1 MGIQLLR
8 RSLILVTVVSLL
20 AASAVHAQTTVRF
33 RTVLGDFDVELFD
46 EETPITAANF
56 VGIVN
61 QGDYDNTFFHRS
73 IPGFVVQGGGF
84 QATTLDEV
92 PTVDPIMNE
101 PGVSNTRGTIAMAK
115 GSDPD
120 SATTQWFFNLADNS
134 ASLDDPQNSGGFT
147 VFGRVLGNGLSVV
160 DAIAAVPT
168 VDAGAPFDDIPLID
182 FTGGAITDENLVI
195 VESITV
201 LGEDPGPDPGPGPG
215 PGLSNLYFPVLPQG
229 PEGFNGLAVLNRSSE
244 TVQLDLDLLTND
256 LTEMG
261 TLEVQPGAQVAQ
273 LVSEIFGE
281 NATAP
286 AWIRLDSEGT
296 QLASFFQ
303 FGKSDFS
310 QLDGGVAVSEQSTT
324 FYFTRVFDGPTAFRG
339 QSATTTLSILNP
351 NSTPVTLRLIHV
363 LPTGNEILILTI
375 GPGQFL
381 FESASELFFGDLSS
395 GYIKAEVI
403 PPGDGVVGFEII
415 ELPDSSTVL
424 GLNAALEN
432 PGSQSFSAQ
441 LAIQEGLFT
450 NLNLVNTTSETRTV
464 TLTAVNSD
472 GSTLGNPVEMDLAA
486 GAQFAQ
492 DAGIVFVDPGEDF
505 TGSLRVDFDSPGV
518 VGDVIFGDPS
528 NLNFAASLPLQTAT
542 FREAIFSQLANAMGF
557 FTGVALFNPGSAD
570 AEFTLEV
577 VSSEGESVGQV
588 TESLEAGQRVSRL
601 VDQFVTDSA
610 GQVGGFVT
618 IVSDQPLVG
627 QMLFGVSGAE
637 GVTLFSAVP
646 PTVIE

>member
-46 EETPITAANF
+46 EETPITVANF

-134 ASLDDPQNSGGFT
+134 AGLDDPQNSGGFT

-261 TLEVQPGAQVAQ
+261 TLEVQPGAQVA
-273 LVSEIFGE
+273 
-281 NATAP
+281 N
-286 AWIRLDSEGT
+286 W
-296 QLASFFQ
+296 
-303 FGKSDFS
+303 
-310 QLDGGVAVSEQSTT
+310 
-324 FYFTRVFDGPTAFRG
+324 
-339 QSATTTLSILNP
+339 
-351 NSTPVTLRLIHV
+351 
-363 LPTGNEILILTI
+363 
-375 GPGQFL
+375 
-381 FESASELFFGDLSS
+381 
-395 GYIKAEVI
+395 
-403 PPGDGVVGFEII
+403 
-415 ELPDSSTVL
+415 
-424 GLNAALEN
+424 
-432 PGSQSFSAQ
+432 
-441 LAIQEGLFT
+441 
-450 NLNLVNTTSETRTV
+450 
-464 TLTAVNSD
+464 
-472 GSTLGNPVEMDLAA
+472 
-486 GAQFAQ
+486 
-492 DAGIVFVDPGEDF
+492 
-505 TGSLRVDFDSPGV
+505 
-518 VGDVIFGDPS
+518 
-528 NLNFAASLPLQTAT
+528 
-542 FREAIFSQLANAMGF
+542 
-557 FTGVALFNPGSAD
+557 
-570 AEFTLEV
+570 
-577 VSSEGESVGQV
+577 
-588 TESLEAGQRVSRL
+588 
-601 VDQFVTDSA
+601 
-610 GQVGGFVT
+610 
-618 IVSDQPLVG
+618 
-627 QMLFGVSGAE
+627 
-637 GVTLFSAVP
+637 
-646 PTVIE
+646 

>member
-46 EETPITAANF
+46 EETPITVANF